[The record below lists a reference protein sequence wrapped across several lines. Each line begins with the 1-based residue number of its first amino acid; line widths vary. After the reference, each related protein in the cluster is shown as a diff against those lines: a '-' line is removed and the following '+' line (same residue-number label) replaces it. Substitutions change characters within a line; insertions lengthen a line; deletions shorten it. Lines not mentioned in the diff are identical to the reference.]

1 MGQGKTC
8 RRGNVPLHENSQ
20 TPCLCVRM
28 PRTLPFPAQS
38 PLSATKPGELHTV
51 AVRVWSEDTLAVRS
65 STMARTERH
74 SCISIC
80 SLSSRSQPGVRWVA
94 PRLLLLR
101 FVKSLAPSLLASLL
115 AVPFGQQ
122 SRLCS
127 FNSIRSTVYYCTCP
141 LAARR
146 QPSALSLSKA
156 VQAKTK
162 IRTRM

>member
-1 MGQGKTC
+1 MGSLFFLRDKKEGTNSQTKQQWWMGQGKTC

-28 PRTLPFPAQS
+28 PRTLPSPAQS

-65 STMARTERH
+65 STMARTDRH

-101 FVKSLAPSLLASLL
+101 FVKSLAPSLWRACLL
-115 AVPFGQQ
+115 
-122 SRLCS
+122 C
-127 FNSIRSTVYYCTCP
+127 RSGNR
-141 LAARR
+141 AACVLTI
-146 QPSALSLSKA
+146 QYVLPYSTAPAL
-156 VQAKTK
+156 
-162 IRTRM
+162 